1 MADRAVA
8 NASPLIFLGKAGLLE
23 LLQVEA
29 PEVVV
34 PAAVWS
40 EVTARGGVDPV
51 QAAIGLAPW
60 LRQVAP
66 VPVPA
71 SVQAWDLGPGESA
84 VLAWALEHPGATVIL
99 DDLAA
104 RRCARAHALE
114 VTGTLGL
121 VLRAH
126 TRGMVP
132 NPRSVIDQLRSVGMW
147 LSDSVVESA
156 LALLDDA
163 GDPSSQPSR
172 TP

>member
-1 MADRAVA
+1 
-8 NASPLIFLGKAGLLE
+8 
-23 LLQVEA
+23 
-29 PEVVV
+29 VV
-34 PAAVWS
+34 PEAVWS
-40 EVTARGGVDPV
+40 EVTARVGVDPV

-60 LRQVAP
+60 LHQVAP

-71 SVQAWDLGPGESA
+71 SVEAWDLGPGESA

-104 RRCARAHALE
+104 WRCARAHALE

-147 LSDSVVESA
+147 LSDGVVESA
-156 LALLDDA
+156 LSLLDDA
-163 GDPSSQPSR
+163 KEPSVKPSGR
-172 TP
+172 P